1 VLLERPDVVS
11 AHSVNQ
17 IFASAAVGAFLEQS
31 SRLIPWRA
39 ATPGGIGKAMD
50 YRLDRR
56 TAEHY
61 YNRVEEAIG
70 CGSGNG
76 DKMAG
81 DFDIGHR

>member
-1 VLLERPDVVS
+1 MAIQAQDLDI
-11 AHSVNQ
+11 AT
-17 IFASAAVGAFLEQS
+17 G
-31 SRLIPWRA
+31 LIPRRA

-50 YRLDRR
+50 FVSIDEPQS
-56 TAEHY
+56 TTTIEQ
-61 YNRVEEAIG
+61 EAIG